1 MSRVTDVAGGA
12 IPLLIDPQF
21 LTPRDCDRIRRAMDR
36 GDDDP
41 AEIVGDTI
49 VTREAIR
56 RTTSIEIDPDVR
68 EWFERRLDGCRPA
81 IAHALGRLL
90 GQREGAGFLRYPP
103 EGFYLP
109 HRDRGDVAGWPAA
122 ARRAASVVV
131 FLNGSTTS
139 RPPRRQ
145 TGEFEG
151 GLLRLHPDSTG
162 TPVHITPQAGL
173 LVAFPAE
180 VLHEVL
186 PVRSGTR
193 DAAVDWF
200 YDG

>member
-1 MSRVTDVAGGA
+1 M
-12 IPLLIDPQF
+12 PLLIEPRF
-21 LTPRDCDRIRRAMDR
+21 LAPGDCDRIRRAMDR
-36 GDDDP
+36 GDGDA

-49 VTREAIR
+49 VTSSTIR

-68 EWFERRLDGCRPA
+68 EWFERRLDDCRPA
-81 IAHALGRLL
+81 IAHALGRPL
-90 GQREGAGFLRYPP
+90 GRREGTGFLRYPP

-131 FLNGSTTS
+131 FLNGSTTN
-139 RPPRRQ
+139 RPPNSQ
-145 TGEFEG
+145 NAEFEG
-151 GLLRLHPDSTG
+151 GLLCLHPDSTG
-162 TPVHITPQAGL
+162 VPVQITPEAGL

-186 PVRSGTR
+186 RVRRGTR